1 MHKILRAVVYLL
13 LVPLISQDT
22 FSIVAVDTITG
33 EVGSAGASCVNGSII
48 ISDLHPGIGAI
59 HTQAY
64 WIATNQQNASDL
76 MANEYSPQ
84 DIIDWLVENDAQN
97 NPEIRQYGVVD
108 LIDGG
113 RSAAYTGEN
122 CSDYKNH
129 IIGDTYAI
137 QGNILLGQE
146 ILDSMETAFLCSFG
160 TLDEKLF
167 ASLEAANVPGADTR
181 CMDYGIPALSAFI
194 RMAQVDNEADSLYLH
209 INVNGIYLDT
219 SPIDSLYQL
228 YWDWKRTKFTI
239 GDIDH
244 DRSIDIFDV
253 LLLADFIDGTI
264 SPTEFQIDPSDM
276 NNNGQVEVSD
286 LYVLIFYIVGTVGCM
301 FCT

>member
-1 MHKILRAVVYLL
+1 MHKIFRAVVYLL
-13 LVPLISQDT
+13 SALLISQDT
-22 FSIVAVDTITG
+22 FSMVAVDTITG
-33 EVGSAGASCVNGSII
+33 EVGSVGASCINGSII

-108 LIDGG
+108 LIDGA
-113 RSAAYTGEN
+113 RSAAYTGED

-146 ILDSMETAFLCSFG
+146 ILDSMETAFLCTFG

-167 ASLEAANVPGADTR
+167 ASLAAANVPGADTR

-209 INVNGIYLDT
+209 INVNGVYLDT

-228 YWDWKRTKFTI
+228 YWDWKRTKYII
-239 GDIDH
+239 GDIDFN
-244 DRSIDIFDV
+244 RRIDVRDI
-253 LLLADFIDGTI
+253 LLLADFIEGILLPTSLQI
-264 SPTEFQIDPSDM
+264 SPSDI
-276 NNNGQVEVSD
+276 NNNGEIEISD
-286 LYVLIFYIVGTVGCM
+286 LHVLVFYLVGTVG
-301 FCT
+301 

>member
-1 MHKILRAVVYLL
+1 MHRRSVCLVFFI
-13 LVPLISQDT
+13 LVPLIAQDT
-22 FSIVAVDTITG
+22 FSIVAIDTITG
-33 EVGSAGASCVNGSII
+33 EIGSAGASCIAGSII
-48 ISDLHPGIGAI
+48 ISDVHPGIGAI

-64 WIATNQQNASDL
+64 WISTNQQNASDL
-76 MANEYSPQ
+76 MNNGYSPQ
-84 DIIDWLVENDAQN
+84 EIIEWLVANDVQN
-97 NPEIRQYGVVD
+97 NPHIRQYGIVD
-108 LIDGG
+108 MVDGG
-113 RSAAYTGEN
+113 RSAAYTGED
-122 CSDYKNH
+122 CDDYKNH
-129 IIGDTYAI
+129 VTGDTYAI
-137 QGNILLGQE
+137 QGNILLGE
-146 ILDSMETAFLCSFG
+146 DILDDMETAFLNSFG
-160 TLDEKLF
+160 TLDEKLLS
-167 ASLEAANVPGADTR
+167 AMEAANVPGADTR
-181 CMDYGIPALSAFI
+181 CMDFGIPALSAFI
-194 RMAQVDNEADSLYLH
+194 RMARSENIADSLYLD
-209 INVNGIYLDT
+209 INVNGVPIVT
-219 SPIDSLYQL
+219 NPIDSLYQL